1 MKPTTPLTLF
11 LILLLNTGLAYN
23 SAINNSIKK
32 NDLLYYQRLYP
43 DCIKNPSKQGS
54 QLTSYQSLAFEIV
67 INEIMADPDPV
78 VGLPNSEYIELF
90 NRSSHPVI
98 MNNWLIYFSS
108 SIRQISYCILEPG
121 EYCLIVPEGKEALF
135 KSFGKV
141 IPVPGLALLNSGT
154 TITLK
159 NHVDA
164 VIHSVT
170 YSDKWYNDNSKNSG
184 GWSLEQVDPGNPCL
198 LSGNWKATNSLSGGT
213 PGKVNSVISV
223 NADMRPPEIS
233 FTGIASK
240 SSIFVSFNESMDS
253 TTLVTLNSYTV
264 DNGLGSPR
272 KVTLHPPTYDR
283 VTLDFS
289 STFIENTKYNLQF
302 TSQLQDCLGNP
313 VANGSSISFSM
324 PKVPKSMDIVLN
336 ELLYEPIE
344 NACEFIELYNTSF
357 NFFDL
362 HDIWIGSRDP
372 GSSEIKNLSRVSANS
387 RLMYPGQYI
396 VLSRDS
402 HFFTLNSNNVNHGN
416 FVTVDNLPTLNN
428 SGGTIVLLDTSNR
441 ILDEFTYYPGL
452 HFPLL
457 NSTKGV
463 SLERINP
470 LGNTNEAA
478 NWHSAS
484 STAGYSTPGYQN
496 SQFMQLKD
504 SKEII
509 SIEPLTFSP
518 DNDGYND
525 QLFIKCSPVEPGS
538 LITIKIYDCN
548 GKQVKLIT
556 ANNLAG
562 TSNSYSWD
570 GTTDKQQRAPVG
582 IYIVYTEIFNL
593 DNRSRQYKNIA
604 ILSVKL

>member
-1 MKPTTPLTLF
+1 MKTKTP
-11 LILLLNTGLAYN
+11 LILLWVLLINTVL
-23 SAINNSIKK
+23 AINSENKDSALRS
-32 NDLLYYQRLYP
+32 DLHYHHEIFP
-43 DCIKNPSKQGS
+43 DCIKEPSEQDNLS
-54 QLTSYQSLAFEIV
+54 NLYQSTAFEIV

-90 NRSSHPVI
+90 NRSSNSVI
-98 MNNWLIYFSS
+98 MNNWLIYYSS
-108 SIRQISYCILEPG
+108 SIKQLPYCILEPG

-141 IPVPGLALLNSGT
+141 IPVPGLTLLNSGT

-170 YSDKWYNDNSKNSG
+170 YSDNWYNDNSKSSG
-184 GWSLEQVDPGNPCL
+184 GWSLEQVDPGNPCS
-198 LSGNWKATNSLSGGT
+198 LSGNWKATTNLSGGT
-213 PGKVNSVISV
+213 PGKVNSV
-223 NADMRPPEIS
+223 NAINTDVRSPEIS

-240 SSIFVSFNESMDS
+240 SSIVVSFNEPMDS
-253 TTLVTLNSYTV
+253 ITLVTPSSYSV
-264 DNGLGSPR
+264 DNGFGSPR
-272 KVTLHPPTYDR
+272 RVTLHPPYYDK
-283 VTLDFS
+283 VTLEFS
-289 STFIENTKYNLQF
+289 SSFIEDTKYNLQF
-302 TSQLQDCLGNP
+302 TNQLKDCLCNP
-313 VANGSSISFSM
+313 IVSGSSTTFSL
-324 PKVPKSMDIVLN
+324 PKVPKSLDIVLN
-336 ELLYEPIE
+336 ELLYEPLD

-362 HDIWIGSRDP
+362 HDIWIGLRD
-372 GSSEIKNLSRVSANS
+372 GRTNEIKNLSRVSKDS

-396 VLSRDS
+396 VLSKDS
-402 HFFTLNSNNVNHGN
+402 HFFTLNTDNNNHGN
-416 FVTVDNLPTLNN
+416 FVTIDNLPTLNN
-428 SGGTIVLLDTSNR
+428 SGGTLVLLDTSNT
-441 ILDEFTYYPGL
+441 IIDEFTYSPEL

-470 LGNTNEAA
+470 LGNTNESS

-484 STAGYSTPGYQN
+484 SSAGFSTPGYQN

-525 QLFIKCSPVEPGS
+525 QLSIKCSPVEYGS
-538 LITIKIYDCN
+538 LITIKVYDCN
-548 GKQVKLIT
+548 GQQVKLIT
-556 ANNLAG
+556 ANDLSG
-562 TSNSYSWD
+562 TSNLYSWD
-570 GTTDKQQRAPVG
+570 GTTDEKQRAPVG
-582 IYIVYTEIFNL
+582 IYIIYTEIFNL
-593 DNRSRQYKNIA
+593 DKKSRHYKNIA
-604 ILSVKL
+604 ILSVRI